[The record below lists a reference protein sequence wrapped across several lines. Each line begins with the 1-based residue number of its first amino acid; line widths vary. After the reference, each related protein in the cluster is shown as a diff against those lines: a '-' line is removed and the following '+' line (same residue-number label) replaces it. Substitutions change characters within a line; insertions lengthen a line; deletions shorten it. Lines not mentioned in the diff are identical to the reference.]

1 MAKKH
6 LHASKEGKDIH
17 MLNIVEVKTVR
28 DLKKFVGFP
37 YKLYAKDK
45 YWVPPLRY
53 DEMSILRWDR
63 NPAFEFC
70 EARYWLAYR
79 NNEIVG
85 RVAGI
90 INYRYN
96 EIWGEKSAKFGWIDF
111 INDEEVSGALLKTVE
126 TWAKDKGMTSVHGPL
141 SFCGM
146 DKEGALVEGF
156 DELST
161 ISTLYNFPY
170 YKDHYEKSGYEKD
183 IDWVEYE
190 LQVPKDIPEKVDRI
204 GEVVLKRSKLRI
216 ADIKKTKDLLPY
228 GKELFALLNDAY
240 KDLEGAVPMTDRQ
253 IDAYIK
259 QYFSYVSTEYIKII
273 LDQDNKIAAF
283 GIAMPSLSRA
293 FQKAAGR
300 LVPFGF
306 IHILKAIKKNDSLD
320 LYLVAVR
327 PDLQN
332 KGINAI
338 LMTEVNK
345 ACIKNGIVKVESGSE
360 LEDNLKIQAFWKH
373 YDSRQHKRRRSYA
386 KKI

>member
-1 MAKKH
+1 MIK
-6 LHASKEGKDIH
+6 
-17 MLNIVEVKTVR
+17 IVEVKTVGE
-28 DLKKFVGFP
+28 LKKFVDFP
-37 YKLYAKDK
+37 YKLYSKDK

-53 DEMSILRWDR
+53 DEMNILRWDK

-70 EARYWLAYR
+70 EAKYWLAYR

-85 RVAGI
+85 RIAGI

-96 EIWGEKSAKFGWIDF
+96 EIWRQKSAKFGWVDF
-111 INDEEVSGALLKTVE
+111 IDNEDVSGALLETVE
-126 TWAKDKGMTSVHGPL
+126 AWAKGKGMTSVHGPL

-146 DKEGALVEGF
+146 DKEGTLVEGF
-156 DELST
+156 DELGT

-170 YKDHYEKSGYEKD
+170 YKDHFEKFGYEKD
-183 IDWVEYE
+183 IDWVEFE
-190 LQVPKDIPEKVDRI
+190 LMVPKDIPEKVDRI

-216 ADIKKTKDLLPY
+216 ADIKRVKDLLPY
-228 GKELFALLNDAY
+228 GKELFALINETY
-240 KDLEGAVPMTDRQ
+240 KDLEGAVPMTERQ

-259 QYFSYVSTEYIKII
+259 QYFSYVTTEYIKII

-293 FQKAAGR
+293 FQKSGGR
-300 LVPFGF
+300 LFPFGF
-306 IHILKAIKKNDSLD
+306 IHILKAIKENNCLD

-345 ACIKNGIVKVESGSE
+345 ACIRNGIVKVESGAE
-360 LEDNLKIQAFWKH
+360 LEDNIKIQAFWKH
-373 YDSRQHKRRRSYA
+373 YDSRQHKRRRSYV